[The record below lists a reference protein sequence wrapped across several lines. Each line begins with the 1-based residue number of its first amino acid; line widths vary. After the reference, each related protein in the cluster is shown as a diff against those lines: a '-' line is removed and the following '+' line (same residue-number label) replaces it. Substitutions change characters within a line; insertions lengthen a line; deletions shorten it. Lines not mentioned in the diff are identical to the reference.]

1 MSTTVVENARSSGL
15 LLFRVVKQMEGM
27 TGMQVL
33 KMQRKELE
41 AVFGKDEGARLDS
54 QITLSRFRH
63 FYKLINLNSMININL
78 LTSPSPRVSLFDVP
92 LYLACILLFDF
103 RG

>member
-1 MSTTVVENARSSGL
+1 MEDARSSGL
-15 LLFRVVKQMEGM
+15 LFFRVVKQMEGM

-54 QITLSRFRH
+54 QITLSRFRN
-63 FYKLINLNSMININL
+63 FYKLINLNSMININFPNI
-78 LTSPSPRVSLFDVP
+78 TEPPDLF
-92 LYLACILLFDF
+92 I
-103 RG
+103 